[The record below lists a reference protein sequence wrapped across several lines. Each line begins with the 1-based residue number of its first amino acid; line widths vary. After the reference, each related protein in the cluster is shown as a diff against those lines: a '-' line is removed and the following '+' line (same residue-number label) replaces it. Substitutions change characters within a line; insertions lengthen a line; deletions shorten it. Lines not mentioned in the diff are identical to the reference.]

1 MSSVAT
7 IFLNPLELNMHIL
20 LSAMTRPVWTGFVSL
35 ALWLGLAWQPAAAAL
50 PGAVGTFNTNVST
63 NVFVFPASASFACG
77 TASITA
83 TPLPTLSV
91 SGTDCPDV
99 LQAILSYS
107 VRITGPGAALIP
119 ISVASFHS
127 LAASAAAQAGYS
139 LTVGSQTIDIGN
151 CYFASLTACGSH
163 GLSTA
168 MSLAANQIYG
178 VTMMTAVSNFLGAGS
193 GTAFLDPQFSFAAG
207 FNNEAGY
214 AFEFSPGIG
223 NGNVMT
229 PVPEPEVMSMM
240 LLGLAGLAFLQRARR
255 SKSSC
260 RRSAACLRPA

>member
-1 MSSVAT
+1 MHVLHSSLSGSAWIRIVA
-7 IFLNPLELNMHIL
+7 
-20 LSAMTRPVWTGFVSL
+20 L

-83 TPLPTLSV
+83 VPLPALTV
-91 SGTDCPDV
+91 SGADCPDV

-107 VRITGPGAALIP
+107 VRINGPSNALIP
-119 ISVASFHS
+119 VSVASFHS
-127 LAASAAAQAGYS
+127 LAATAAAQAGYS
-139 LTVGSQTIDIGN
+139 LTVASQTIDIGN

-163 GLSTA
+163 GLTTA
-168 MSLAANQIYG
+168 MSLVANQLYG

-207 FNNEAGY
+207 FDNAAGY
-214 AFEFSPGIG
+214 SFEFSTGIG
-223 NGNVMT
+223 NGNAIT
-229 PVPEPEVMSMM
+229 PVPEPEVLSMM
-240 LLGLAGLAFLQRARR
+240 LLGLAGLAFLQGRR
-255 SKSSC
+255 S
-260 RRSAACLRPA
+260 RRTRL